1 MKIQRSKNVVVVIP
15 ARYASTRFPGKPLV
29 EILGKPMIQYVYEQ
43 ASCCKF
49 IQRVIVAT
57 DDKRIYKRV
66 EDFGGEAMMTAK
78 HHVSGSDRVAEVAKK
93 IDADIIVNVQ
103 GDEPLLQPAM
113 IKQVANL
120 LLKDQRAQ
128 AASLKYPIQSIDELL
143 NPQVVKVVT
152 DKQNYALYFSRSPIP
167 FVKNIA
173 GKNILTKQNA
183 AHNSK
188 VMLNYFKHIGIYAY
202 RKDFL
207 PIYAKLKPS
216 ALELAESLEQLR
228 ILENGY
234 KIKMGKSKYFAKG
247 IDVPEDLAEVV
258 DILKDKTTLN
268 RRI

>member
-1 MKIQRSKNVVVVIP
+1 
-15 ARYASTRFPGKPLV
+15 
-29 EILGKPMIQYVYEQ
+29 
-43 ASCCKF
+43 
-49 IQRVIVAT
+49 
-57 DDKRIYKRV
+57 
-66 EDFGGEAMMTAK
+66 MTAK

-103 GDEPLLQPAM
+103 GDEPLLHPAM

-120 LLKDQRAQ
+120 LLKDQRPQ
-128 AASLKYPIQSIDELL
+128 AASLKYPIQSINELL

-167 FVKNIA
+167 YVKNIA

-188 VMLNYFKHIGIYAY
+188 VMFNYFKHIGIYAY